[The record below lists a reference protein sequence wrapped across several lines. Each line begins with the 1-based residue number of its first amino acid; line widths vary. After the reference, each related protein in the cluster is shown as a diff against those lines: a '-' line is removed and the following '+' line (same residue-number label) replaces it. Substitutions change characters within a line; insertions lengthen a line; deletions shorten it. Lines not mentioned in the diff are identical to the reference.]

1 MRTPRFQIQDV
12 LTAFQQKKVLT
23 KKELLQAAGC
33 SPMTAWRLLRQQGY
47 VTSYNH
53 NARFYTI
60 VGIPQFDSH
69 GLWAYRKVRFSK
81 WGPLTKTIVG
91 VIEDSAAG
99 MTAEQLQQLLQL
111 KNAQPPLTR
120 LTQENRL
127 TREKISGRFVYFP
140 VAEAA
145 RRKQQEQ
152 RSKETAP
159 GFVARPLPPLEQII
173 ALLVEI
179 IQRPR
184 NTPRQW
190 ARRLARRGVRM
201 GTNEIQAVL
210 EHYRIDLKKGLFSY

>member
-60 VGIPQFDSH
+60 VGIPQFDTH
-69 GLWAYRKVRFSK
+69 GLWAYRKIRFSK
-81 WGPLTKTIVG
+81 WGTLTKTIVG
-91 VIEDSAAG
+91 LIEDSSAG

-111 KNAQPPLTR
+111 KNVKPSLTR
-120 LTQENRL
+120 LIQEKRL

-140 VAEAA
+140 VPEAA
-145 RRKQQEQ
+145 RRKQQQQ
-152 RSKETAP
+152 RRKEAAP
-159 GFVARPLPPLEQII
+159 GSVARPLPPLEQII

-190 ARRLARRGVRM
+190 VRRLVRRGVR
-201 GTNEIQAVL
+201 I
-210 EHYRIDLKKGLFSY
+210 